1 MKYEDYLD
9 EVTTLIVEKY
19 GVTEAAAIK
28 IVVVAQDKEF
38 FVPHDDTP
46 EMRNIDQAHLD
57 ARALLIERVEQG
69 LADGSLAIGEA
80 VRRLRTEVTGLHQSQ
95 FAKMCKISVR
105 TLVHIEHGEGN
116 QTLKSLNAVFRP
128 FGLQMGVV
136 KVRREW
142 DD

>member
-1 MKYEDYLD
+1 M
-9 EVTTLIVEKY
+9 TIT
-19 GVTEAAAIK
+19 
-28 IVVVAQDKEF
+28 
-38 FVPHDDTP
+38 
-46 EMRNIDQAHLD
+46 LD
-57 ARALLIERVEQG
+57 ARALLIESVEQG
-69 LADGSLAIGEA
+69 LADGSLAIGDA

-142 DD
+142 GG

>member
-1 MKYEDYLD
+1 MSLS
-9 EVTTLIVEKY
+9 
-19 GVTEAAAIK
+19 
-28 IVVVAQDKEF
+28 
-38 FVPHDDTP
+38 
-46 EMRNIDQAHLD
+46 IDQ
-57 ARALLIERVEQG
+57 RTRVIESVEQG
-69 LADGSLAIGEA
+69 LTDGSLEIGDA

-136 KVRREW
+136 KLRRQW
-142 DD
+142 G

>member
-1 MKYEDYLD
+1 MS
-9 EVTTLIVEKY
+9 IS
-19 GVTEAAAIK
+19 
-28 IVVVAQDKEF
+28 
-38 FVPHDDTP
+38 
-46 EMRNIDQAHLD
+46 IDQ
-57 ARALLIERVEQG
+57 RAEVIESVERG
-69 LADGSLAIGEA
+69 LADGTLELGEA

-136 KVRREW
+136 KVRRKW
-142 DD
+142 SN